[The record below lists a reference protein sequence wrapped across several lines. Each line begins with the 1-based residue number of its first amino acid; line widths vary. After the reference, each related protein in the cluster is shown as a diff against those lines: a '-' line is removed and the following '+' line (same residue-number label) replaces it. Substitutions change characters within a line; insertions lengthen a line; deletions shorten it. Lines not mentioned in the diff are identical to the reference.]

1 MNANPER
8 RLRDYQEAPGCAIE
22 AALHIMGGKW
32 KGVILY
38 HLLKDGTHRFN
49 ELQRALKGITAR
61 LLVKQLRELEADGL
75 VVRTVFPVVP
85 PRVEYALSI
94 EGRSLEPFLVGLSE
108 WGEKWLD
115 ARGVEL
121 AEPGRKA
128 DGRQTAEAA
137 RSRVHGG

>member
-1 MNANPER
+1 MNVKPKR

-75 VVRTVFPVVP
+75 VIRTVFPVVP
-85 PRVEYALSI
+85 PRVEYTISD

-121 AEPGRKA
+121 SEPASKTG
-128 DGRQTAEAA
+128 GRQAA
-137 RSRVHGG
+137 GSPR

>member
-1 MNANPER
+1 MNTKPER

-75 VVRTVFPVVP
+75 VIRTVFPVVP
-85 PRVEYALSI
+85 PRVEYAVSA
-94 EGRSLEPFLVGLSE
+94 EGRSLEPFLVGLSG

-121 AEPGRKA
+121 SEPVSKA
-128 DGRQTAEAA
+128 GGRQAA
-137 RSRVHGG
+137 KSPR